1 MLRAWILSNRAGN
14 ESLGSG
20 LSCAFFAA
28 SRLAEDL
35 GSTQILAYGIKS
47 ATLLN
52 KIKELSSRA
61 NIEPV
66 WNAKVCGTPVQLGF
80 LELNYLSREEYGLS
94 SRLDN
99 GRSAAILT

>member
-35 GSTQILAYGIKS
+35 GHLEGFDTEAFIRFIVRHCEL
-47 ATLLN
+47 TLLQEALLREH
-52 KIKELSSRA
+52 I
-61 NIEPV
+61 
-66 WNAKVCGTPVQLGF
+66 LGGCTQQEF
-80 LELNYLSREEYGLS
+80 ADKWGLS
-94 SRLDN
+94 VRGIGGRKGRLLWRIRDCL
-99 GRSAAILT
+99 GGT